1 MSVSLDC
8 FDPLVSSYLLHRVT
22 PSPPNYTELTPERN
36 DTAIG
41 PIAFILH
48 SKPFHGVVAIFEFG
62 GGISVGDALD
72 LVLNFEMMERNN
84 AASKARR
91 SGQRHVKP
99 SSSATKHPKHP
110 LASAVDAT
118 QFSVD
123 ALCTLHDMLGFADHI
138 DFVNLSKAS
147 INALFNTS
155 CIYKKGGRRAKL
167 LFPSKNHQRT
177 LGQIQAWFK
186 WCHCIGSCRHGSLPQ
201 CGQALLGRLGVAAP
215 PSPHPISGS

>member
-110 LASAVDAT
+110 LASAVDTA
-118 QFSVD
+118 QFSVGY
-123 ALCTLHDMLGFADHI
+123 LRMLLDVSGFDGHI
-138 DFVNLSKAS
+138 DFVNLPTAS
-147 INALFNTS
+147 IDTLFIS
-155 CIYKKGGRRAKL
+155 PCIYKKTGGRAKL
-167 LFPSKNHQRT
+167 LFPPKNHQHT
-177 LGQIQAWFK
+177 LGQIQD
-186 WCHCIGSCRHGSLPQ
+186 
-201 CGQALLGRLGVAAP
+201 
-215 PSPHPISGS
+215 